1 MHPGSPT
8 KLSVYELLRLYSNM
22 KFFKAE
28 DFDLK
33 NYFKESYGSVDFLI
47 ARAKK
52 GEVSCQIHLGTAYS
66 RGIEGFVEKDTEK
79 AIGWLDT
86 AVQNGCTLSSVMQ
99 ELGQL
104 LVSQESHITSE
115 KRTICITRQ
124 RVWEVHLRSLIWL
137 KCIDVKL
144 KEW

>member
-22 KFFKAE
+22 KFFKEE

-52 GEVSCQIHLGTAYS
+52 GEVSCEIHLGTAYS
-66 RGIEGFVEKDTEK
+66 RGIKGFVEKDTEK
-79 AIGWLDT
+79 AIGWLEMV
-86 AVQNGCTLSSVMQ
+86 ALFP
-99 ELGQL
+99 
-104 LVSQESHITSE
+104 
-115 KRTICITRQ
+115 R
-124 RVWEVHLRSLIWL
+124 
-137 KCIDVKL
+137 
-144 KEW
+144 

>member
-1 MHPGSPT
+1 
-8 KLSVYELLRLYSNM
+8 M

-79 AIGWLDT
+79 AIGCLDRHS
-86 AVQNGCTLSSVMQ
+86 CPKLLHSF
-99 ELGQL
+99 LGNA
-104 LVSQESHITSE
+104 
-115 KRTICITRQ
+115 RTWSIAGFHRRAT
-124 RVWEVHLRSLIWL
+124 
-137 KCIDVKL
+137 
-144 KEW
+144 

>member
-22 KFFKAE
+22 KFFKEE

-66 RGIEGFVEKDTEK
+66 ELSKDS
-79 AIGWLDT
+79 WRR
-86 AVQNGCTLSSVMQ
+86 TLRK
-99 ELGQL
+99 L
-104 LVSQESHITSE
+104 LAG
-115 KRTICITRQ
+115 
-124 RVWEVHLRSLIWL
+124 
-137 KCIDVKL
+137 
-144 KEW
+144 